1 MALVR
6 VEKDKFNLRSKLN
19 ELDYG
24 QVPYEKMPAGS
35 IIQAASTTITTS
47 LILSAATDSNLLFF
61 VHFEA
66 GLIFSFALV

>member
-24 QVPYEKMPAGS
+24 HVPYEKMPAGS

-47 LILSAATDSNLLFF
+47 LILSAATDSNLL
-61 VHFEA
+61 
-66 GLIFSFALV
+66 GSC